1 MAKVSPIKNEVQKG
15 KKLDFEDYISS
26 TFRDE
31 TKFLSLIG
39 TGKAEATKFEW
50 LEDELDKPRSEGYAE
65 CADADDEDGSQPD
78 ELSNVTQIFR
88 RTIKLSGT
96 SNAVSLYGRR
106 SELQYQLDMRGKE
119 IRRDREYAYLNNG
132 DAVVKEAGDKGRKT
146 AGFTGKELLRA
157 ENILT
162 MKADKSDMESQIQA
176 AGRLLWNTGGK
187 PTTLMCNVDM
197 SEAISALQQKQ
208 SERLR
213 VFNNEKAVITE
224 VNSFTTAVGQTLKV
238 VYNDLMPASTIYMFN
253 PSDYKDKVL
262 RRITSEPLAK
272 NGDCIRYM
280 LISESGLQVRNRAYS
295 AAIKPAAGGDAPK
308 S

>member
-1 MAKVSPIKNEVQKG
+1 MAKVSPIVNEKQTG

-65 CADADDEDGSQPD
+65 CADADDEDGSQPE

-119 IRRDREYAYLNNG
+119 IRRDREFAYLNNG
-132 DAVVKEAGDKGRKT
+132 DAVPKEGSGKGRKT
-146 AGFTGKELLRA
+146 AGFTGKELLRP
-157 ENILT
+157 ENKIAMDVTKLE
-162 MKADKSDMESQIQA
+162 DKIQE

-187 PTTLMCNVDM
+187 PTTLMCNVDL
-197 SEAISALQQKQ
+197 SAAISALQQKQ

-213 VFNNEKAVITE
+213 IFNNEKAVITE

-238 VYNDLMPASTIYMFN
+238 VYNDLMPKETVYIFN

-295 AAIKPAAGGDAPK
+295 AAITGAAPESAPK